1 MKDKQEW
8 GSLEVTKYIKN
19 IYVPV
24 NAVDTYKRTN
34 GWNEF
39 SDRISA
45 ITE

>member
-1 MKDKQEW
+1 MKDNDW
-8 GSLEVTKYIKN
+8 TGTKYIKN